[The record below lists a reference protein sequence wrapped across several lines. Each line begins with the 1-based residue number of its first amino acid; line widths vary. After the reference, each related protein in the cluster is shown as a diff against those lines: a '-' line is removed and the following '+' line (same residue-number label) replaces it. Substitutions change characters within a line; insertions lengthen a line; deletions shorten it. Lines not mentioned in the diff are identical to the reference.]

1 MILWRFT
8 LKKIHNMN
16 SYLKAVRPER
26 WPRSLAI
33 FVGTASFFLLYKKQA
48 ASFSLGV
55 ILLTCLFIFFL
66 TWAISTSNYIIN
78 EIVDAPFDIHHPT
91 KKNRPL
97 VRGKIKLVPF
107 LFLGFILSASSLTA
121 AFLFFNEFFF
131 FSLLAL
137 LAAGFIYNL
146 KPIRTKDIPF
156 LDSISESANN
166 PIRFLIGWFAFA
178 PNETLPPLSLLL
190 CWWAFGNFLMVA
202 KRLSEYRFL
211 KENAGNYRASLKK
224 YSKNSLV
231 LGMGISVLFFFIA
244 FFYFALSFK
253 LQSFYYLSPLLLVYF
268 MIFFKHT
275 LQRKEVM
282 EEPERLL
289 KKPLFAGYTLFLV
302 LIFFISFLLDK
313 TGQ

>member
-1 MILWRFT
+1 
-8 LKKIHNMN
+8 MN
-16 SYLKAVRPER
+16 PYLKAIRPER

-33 FVGTASFFLLYKKQA
+33 FVGTASFFLLYREPA
-48 ASFSLGV
+48 AALNLSV
-55 ILLTCLFIFFL
+55 ILLKCLFIFLL
-66 TWAISTSNYIIN
+66 TWAISTANYIIN
-78 EIVDAPFDIHHPT
+78 EIVDVPFDIHHPT

-97 VRGKIKLVPF
+97 IKGEIKPFPF
-107 LFLGFILSASSLTA
+107 LFLGLILSLSTLTA
-121 AFLFFNEFFF
+121 AFLLFNKAFFI
-131 FSLLAL
+131 SLLAL
-137 LAAGFIYNL
+137 LAAGFIYNI

-178 PNETLPPLSLLL
+178 SAGTLPPISLLL
-190 CWWAFGNFLMVA
+190 CWWAFGNFLMIA

-224 YSKNSLV
+224 YSKKSLV
-231 LGMGISVLFFFIA
+231 LGMGISVIFFFVT
-244 FFYFALSFK
+244 FFYFAVSFR
-253 LQSFYYLSPLLLVYF
+253 LQSFYYLSPLLLIYF

-275 LQRKEVM
+275 LQKREVM

-289 KKPLFAGYTLFLV
+289 KNPLFAGYTLFLA

>member
-1 MILWRFT
+1 M
-8 LKKIHNMN
+8 LKKNNIMN
-16 SYLKAVRPER
+16 PYLRAVRSER

-33 FVGTASFFLLYKKQA
+33 FVGTSSFFFLHKERAVALSLDVFLLK
-48 ASFSLGV
+48 SLA
-55 ILLTCLFIFFL
+55 IFLL
-66 TWAISTSNYIIN
+66 TWAISTANYIIN
-78 EIVDAPFDIHHPT
+78 EIADAPYDIHHPT

-97 VRGKIKLVPF
+97 IRGEIQKAPF
-107 LFLGFILSASSLTA
+107 LLLGIILSIGSLTA
-121 AFLFFNEFFF
+121 SLFFFNKAFLL
-131 FSLLAL
+131 SLLAL

-178 PNETLPPLSLLL
+178 QTQTLPPLSLLL

-202 KRLSEYRFL
+202 KRLSEFRFL

-224 YSKNSLV
+224 YSKKSLL
-231 LGMGISVLFFFIA
+231 LGMGISVLFFFIP
-244 FFYFALSFK
+244 FFYFAISFDF
-253 LQSFYYLSPLLLVYF
+253 QSFFYLSPLLFLYF

-275 LQRKEVM
+275 LQKKEVM

-289 KKPLFAGYTLFLV
+289 KNPIFAVYTLL
-302 LIFFISFLLDK
+302 LAIIFFISFLLDK
-313 TGQ
+313 IGQ